1 MPIAIDI
8 VKGEVNQY
16 SKGFQGSAAI
26 DIVQGS
32 VNQCVYWEYVGLSM
46 Q

>member
-16 SKGFQGSAAI
+16 SQGFQGSAAI
-26 DIVQGS
+26 DIVS
-32 VNQCVYWEYVGLSM
+32 RVVLL
-46 Q
+46 